1 MRDARS
7 VQALKDVKIHNNEN
21 RPHLLEITTDEIEEI
36 SVSKKI
42 VRELNPVTK
51 KKMASDRVL
60 ISQQSKT

>member
-21 RPHLLEITTDEIEEI
+21 RPHLPEIFTDEIEDI

-42 VRELNPVTK
+42 VR
-51 KKMASDRVL
+51 
-60 ISQQSKT
+60 